1 MIDYSKALA
10 KKVQE
15 MKPSGI
21 RKFFDLLE
29 GRKGVISLTIGQP
42 DFVTPWHIRE
52 AGIESISGGHTY
64 YTSNK
69 GTKEL
74 LFELSNYMSRRFNLD
89 YDPNTEILATVGA
102 SEAIDLAIRALV
114 EPGDEVIVPLP
125 CFVCYQP
132 LIRMA
137 DGVPVEIVTCEEDGF
152 KLTPE
157 KLRAAIT
164 DKTKLIILPYPSNPT
179 GMILKEEELKALA
192 DVILET
198 DAIVLSDEIYSEL
211 TYSGK
216 HTSIANLPGMKERTI
231 VVNGFSKAYA
241 MTGWRLGYSCAPAP
255 ITDAMFKI
263 HQYGVMCAS
272 TASQYAAIEAL
283 KHGDVDIETMKEQY
297 DIRRRYLVNALN
309 EIGLPCAE
317 PEGAFYVFPRVDILG
332 LSSEEFASRLL
343 EETNVAIVPG
353 TAFGDCGEGYAR
365 ISYAYSLEHIKE
377 AISRISWFIGKYK
390 NAGEI

>member
-1 MIDYSKALA
+1 MSDYQ
-10 KKVQE
+10 KVLSPVATGL
-15 MKPSGI
+15 KPSGI
-21 RKFFDLLE
+21 RKFFDLLDSMQDVV
-29 GRKGVISLTIGQP
+29 GLTVGQP

-52 AGIESISGGHTY
+52 AAIDSLKDGKTY
-64 YTSNK
+64 YTSNA
-69 GTKEL
+69 GLPQLRQEIANYL
-74 LFELSNYMSRRFNLD
+74 DRRFELKYSADEVLV
-89 YDPNTEILATVGA
+89 TVGG

-137 DGVPVEIVTCEEDGF
+137 DGVPVEVVTTEEDGF

-179 GMILKEEELKALA
+179 GVILKEEELQALA

-198 DAIVLSDEIYSEL
+198 DAMVLSDEIYSEL
-211 TYSGK
+211 TYGRR
-216 HTSIANLPGMKERTI
+216 HVSIATLPGMKERTI

-283 KHGDVDIETMKEQY
+283 KNGDADIESMKEQY

-309 EIGLPCAE
+309 ELGLTCTE
-317 PEGAFYVFPRVDILG
+317 PEGAFYVFPKVDILG
-332 LSSEEFASRLL
+332 LTSEEFASRLL

-353 TAFGDCGEGYAR
+353 TAFGDCGEG
-365 ISYAYSLEHIKE
+365 
-377 AISRISWFIGKYK
+377 
-390 NAGEI
+390 

>member
-1 MIDYSKALA
+1 MVDYSKALA

-29 GRKGVISLTIGQP
+29 GRRGVISLTIGQP

-74 LFELSNYMSRRFNLD
+74 LYQLSKYMSRRFSLD
-89 YDPNTEILATVGA
+89 YDPQTEILATVGA

-137 DGVPVEIVTCEEDGF
+137 DGVPVEVVTTEADGF

-164 DKTKLIILPYPSNPT
+164 PKTKLIILPYPSNPT
-179 GMILKEEELKALA
+179 GMILKEDELKALSE
-192 DVILET
+192 VILET
-198 DAIVLSDEIYSEL
+198 DAMVLSDEIYSEL
-211 TYSGK
+211 TYGRK
-216 HTSIANLPGMKERTI
+216 HTSIATLPGMKERTI

-241 MTGWRLGYSCAPAP
+241 MTGWRLGYACAPAP

-283 KHGDVDIETMKEQY
+283 KNGDVDIETMKQQY

-309 EIGLPCAE
+309 ELGLTCAE

-332 LSSEEFASRLL
+332 ISSEEFASRLL

-365 ISYAYSLEHIKE
+365 ISYAYSLEHLKE
-377 AISRISWFIGKYK
+377 AVSRISWFIGKYK
-390 NAGEI
+390 NMGEI

>member
-1 MIDYSKALA
+1 MDYSKFLA

-21 RKFFDLLE
+21 RKFFDMLE

-69 GTKEL
+69 GTKTL
-74 LFELSNYMSRRFNLD
+74 LYEIAKYMSRRCGLE
-89 YDPNTEILATVGA
+89 YDPATEILATVGA
-102 SEAIDLAIRALV
+102 SEAIDLAIRAMV

-137 DGVPVEIVTCEEDGF
+137 DGVPVEIVTTEAEGF
-152 KLTPE
+152 KITPE

-164 DKTKLIILPYPSNPT
+164 PKTKMVILPYPSNPT
-179 GMILKEEELKALA
+179 GVILTESELKEIA
-192 DVILET
+192 DIIIENDL
-198 DAIVLSDEIYSEL
+198 IVLSDEIYAEL
-211 TYSGK
+211 TYTGK
-216 HTSIANLPGMKERTI
+216 HVSIATLPGMKERTVI
-231 VVNGFSKAYA
+231 VNGFSKAYA
-241 MTGWRLGYSCAPAP
+241 MTGWRLGFSLAPAP

-283 KHGDVDIETMKEQY
+283 RNGDADIETMREQY
-297 DIRRRYLVNALN
+297 DIRRRYLVSALN
-309 EIGLPCAE
+309 EIGLPCTS
-317 PEGAFYVFPRVDILG
+317 PEGAFYVFPRIDILG
-332 LSSEEFASRLL
+332 LSSEEFCSKLL

-365 ISYAYSLEHIKE
+365 LSYAYSLEHIKE
-377 AISRISWFIGKYK
+377 AVSRIRYFIEKHK
-390 NAGEI
+390 IMDNID